1 MKKIITI
8 LTISLCFSQKIDF
21 VDQQILEL
29 ETIVEN
35 ASRSSQRVFVEDFTG
50 LNWPYCP
57 SASFAI
63 AQLLYQ
69 FPETLVNIEWHSSSF
84 TPGNSDF
91 DIPEYSSRA
100 AMYGVGGIPHT
111 QWNGVQE
118 TVGGYPNGNWE
129 AMIGQLESIYN
140 SMVNANTPYEIDING
155 YASDQVS
162 YDVTISM
169 DSDMSNA
176 NQKVDIFVVEDNIW
190 SFWQGA
196 GTYHN
201 AHNVAR
207 DWIATEDLTISLDGE
222 SQTFSGTFDLSEDWN
237 SDSVKIIA
245 TVQNYSTKQIYQVKE
260 VNINDM
266 DPDIDDDG
274 VLNNE
279 DNCIED
285 YNPNQEDEDND
296 SIGDVCDPCNN
307 LVYVLGNLNGD
318 ADLAGNPII
327 DLMDVLS
334 LLDFLTFS
342 NSYECQDPIMNIN
355 GDEHVNIVDAIS
367 LVQLIMNG
375 GE

>member
-1 MKKIITI
+1 
-8 LTISLCFSQKIDF
+8 
-21 VDQQILEL
+21 
-29 ETIVEN
+29 
-35 ASRSSQRVFVEDFTG
+35 
-50 LNWPYCP
+50 
-57 SASFAI
+57 
-63 AQLLYQ
+63 
-69 FPETLVNIEWHSSSF
+69 
-84 TPGNSDF
+84 
-91 DIPEYSSRA
+91 
-100 AMYGVGGIPHT
+100 MYGVGGIPHT

-222 SQTFSGTFDLSEDWN
+222 SQTFSGTFDLSGDWN
-237 SDSVKIIA
+237 SDSIKIIA

-285 YNPNQEDEDND
+285 YNPNQEDEDSD

-318 ADLAGNPII
+318 ADLSGTPII

-342 NSYECQDPIMNIN
+342 NSNFASKKSIFSFLIL
-355 GDEHVNIVDAIS
+355 ILSITIS
-367 LVQLIMNG
+367 LIAFKLSWSDKS
-375 GE
+375 EKKPPY